1 MGIACIIDDDP
12 IQALIIERMLSSYKI
27 CDKLLVFKNGLEA
40 LQYFQANFS
49 NPEMVP
55 DIILLDINM
64 PVMNGW
70 QFLDEFKDLRPS
82 IDKKIILYMV
92 SSSIWP
98 EEMEK
103 AKTYSVVTD
112 YIVKPITMQELAKTL
127 RRAGLVIQEN

>member
-27 CDKLLVFKNGLEA
+27 CEKLLVFKNGLEA
-40 LQYFQANFS
+40 LQYFQANFT
-49 NPEMVP
+49 NPDLVP

-70 QFLDEFKDLRPS
+70 QFLEEFKDLRPA

-103 AKTYSVVTD
+103 AKQYSVVTD

-127 RRAGLVIQEN
+127 KRAGLVIQEN